1 MIPNQCEDACDI
13 TSHRFALST
22 IDLSAI
28 SCDPDGSPRM
38 TIKVVATLSLENR
51 MKSCT
56 TFLTYLYVA
65 AFAVVPVVA
74 QNDFGDIGKELPVVT
89 AKAPS
94 DSQAMLEV
102 ADGFRMELV
111 AAEPLVHDPVAVTFD
126 ENGLMYVVELPPY
139 NSYVVD
145 DFATKGSIRVLEDTD
160 DDGIYDKSVVF
171 ASGLSYPTA
180 IACWDGGV
188 FVGDAPDLLY
198 LRDTTG
204 DGKADQRTVIFTGFG
219 KDKAGEAHLNSIRW
233 GLDQRF
239 HLSTNLSGGNVK
251 AVEQAPRES
260 TSVSVRGRGFI
271 FDPRSLGKFE
281 LTSGGG
287 QHGLSM
293 DNWGRKFV
301 CSNSVPAQTL
311 MYDDRYVARNPH
323 VEAPAAA
330 VDIAPDGK
338 YTKLFRISPGEPW
351 RILRTRL
358 RKEGKFRG
366 SDEGGTPFGFFTGA
380 TGITI
385 YRGDAWLKEYR
396 GNLIVGDVANNL
408 IYRARLESKGLGLI
422 AHRADKK
429 NEFVASRDMSFRPVQ
444 FENAP
449 DGSLYVLDMYR
460 QLIEGAAFLPP
471 EFFKHID
478 PVAGYKLGRIY
489 RIVPKDFKRRPRPQ
503 LGKARTSELVAL
515 LDHPNGWHRDTASRL
530 LKQSGAASATPLL
543 KKLVRDGKS
552 PEGRMTA
559 LCTLAARQSM
569 DDDTLRVGLSDANP
583 NVRTIASKVAVEF
596 VGKYADRYP
605 ASREHLF
612 HLANDED
619 IRVRYQ
625 VAFSLGELD
634 GPLQAETIAGLAVKD
649 GADRWM
655 RLALL
660 SSTLN
665 TAGDVF
671 RRLAVNDGVRGTS
684 HVKEFLTTLAQQIG
698 RAGQPRQ
705 TASVL
710 KSLDQFSKSDASL
723 KSAIVKATVE
733 ELTGKQREQFLSAAD
748 GDAGAVLQQLLA
760 GARQRSTNSKLSI
773 EDRVAAIRDLQL
785 AAWDDSSQ
793 TWEELL
799 ALQQPPA
806 IRSAVLAT
814 LGGFGTPDAASLILE
829 HWSGFSPVLRRQA
842 AEVLLSRGEWV
853 GQLLDAVE
861 EKTINQADIGQA
873 RIALLKQH
881 PDDELRK
888 RVAVVFAGSGLQR
901 RKAVVDA
908 YQPALM
914 LAGNVDRGRQVF
926 RKNCTACHKLE
937 GEGKV
942 IGADLKGIRQR
953 GLVSIMLN
961 VLDPNREVKPKFVSY
976 VLLTE
981 SGRVFTGMILS
992 ENANS
997 VTIQQVDGKTV
1008 TVQRN
1013 EIETLRS
1020 TALSFMPEGLEKE
1033 ITLQAMA
1040 DLLEYL
1046 DSVTE

>member
-1 MIPNQCEDACDI
+1 MKACSLVIMICG
-13 TSHRFALST
+13 L
-22 IDLSAI
+22 
-28 SCDPDGSPRM
+28 
-38 TIKVVATLSLENR
+38 
-51 MKSCT
+51 
-56 TFLTYLYVA
+56 A
-65 AFAVVPVVA
+65 AQLVTPGFA
-74 QNDFGDIGKELPVVT
+74 QNDLGDIGKELPVVT
-89 AKAPS
+89 AKSPA

-102 ADGFRMELV
+102 AGGFRMELV
-111 AAEPLVHDPVAVTFD
+111 AAEPLVHDPVAVAFD
-126 ENGLMYVVELPPY
+126 EDGRMYVVELPPY
-139 NSYVVD
+139 NSYVVK
-145 DFATKGSIRVLEDTD
+145 DFKTKGSIRVLEDTD
-160 DDGIYDKSVVF
+160 NDGVYDTSVQF

-239 HLSTNLSGGNVK
+239 HFSTNLSGGNIT
-251 AVEQAPRES
+251 AVEQAGEKNDP
-260 TSVSVRGRGFI
+260 VSVRGRGFI
-271 FDPRSLGKFE
+271 FDPQELGKFE

-351 RILRTRL
+351 RVLRTRL

-385 YRGDAWLKEYR
+385 YRGDAWPKEYR

-408 IYRARLESKGLGLI
+408 IYRARLEAKGLNLF
-422 AHRADKK
+422 AHRADKDA
-429 NEFVASRDMSFRPVQ
+429 EFVASRDMSFRPVQ

-471 EFFKHID
+471 EFFQHID
-478 PVAGYKLGRIY
+478 PVAGHKLGRIY

-503 LGKARTSELVAL
+503 LSKATTAELVAL
-515 LDHPNGWHRDTASRL
+515 LDHPNGWHRDTAARL
-530 LKQSGAASATPLL
+530 LKRRRDVAADPML
-543 KKLVRDGKS
+543 KRLVHEAQS

-559 LCTLAARQSM
+559 LCTLAAKQSM
-569 DDDTLRVGLSDANP
+569 DDDTLLVGLSDADT
-583 NVRTIASKVAVEF
+583 NVRAIAAKVAVDF
-596 VGKYADRYP
+596 VDKDADQFP
-605 ASREHLF
+605 ASRERLF
-612 HLANDED
+612 HLSNDGD
-619 IRVRYQ
+619 MRVRYQ

-634 GPLQAETIAGLAVKD
+634 GPLQAQTIARLVVND
-649 GADRWM
+649 GADPWM

-671 RRLAVNDGVRGTS
+671 LRLAVNKDSRSKS
-684 HVKEFLTTLAQQIG
+684 HVSRFLTTLAQQIG
-698 RAGQPRQ
+698 RAGQSRQ
-705 TASVL
+705 IASVL
-710 KSLDQFSKSDASL
+710 KSLDQIPNSEASL
-723 KSAIVKATVE
+723 KSAVVKAAVE
-733 ELTGKQREQFLSAAD
+733 KLTGKQRDQFLAAAS
-748 GDAGAVLQQLLA
+748 GNAAAVLKQLLA
-760 GARQRSTNSKLSI
+760 GARQRAANADLPPD
-773 EDRVAAIRDLQL
+773 ERVAAIRDLQL
-785 AAWDDSSQ
+785 ASWQDASGTLEGLMS
-793 TWEELL
+793 
-799 ALQQPPA
+799 LQQPPA
-806 IRSAVLAT
+806 VRSAVLTT
-814 LGGFGTPDAASLILE
+814 LGGFDTSEAAALIIE

-842 AEVLLSRGEWV
+842 AEVLLSRRKWV

-861 EKTINQADIGQA
+861 EKTINQADIGPA

-881 PDDELRK
+881 PDDEIRK
-888 RVAVVFAGSGLQR
+888 RVTSVFAGSGLQR
-901 RKAVVDA
+901 RQAVVDA
-908 YQPALM
+908 YQPALK
-914 LAGNVDRGRQVF
+914 LAGEVNRGRAVF

-937 GEGKV
+937 DEGKV

-953 GLVSIMLN
+953 GLASIMLN

-981 SGRVFTGMILS
+981 SGRVYTGMILS

-997 VTIQQVDGKTV
+997 VTIQQPDGKQV
-1008 TVQRN
+1008 MVQRS

-1033 ITLQAMA
+1033 IDQQAMA

-1046 DSVTE
+1046 NTITE

>member
-1 MIPNQCEDACDI
+1 MKACSLVTLI
-13 TSHRFALST
+13 FGTVALLVT
-22 IDLSAI
+22 PGL
-28 SCDPDGSPRM
+28 
-38 TIKVVATLSLENR
+38 
-51 MKSCT
+51 
-56 TFLTYLYVA
+56 
-65 AFAVVPVVA
+65 A

-89 AKAPS
+89 AKSPV
-94 DSQAMLEV
+94 DSQAMLKV
-102 ADGFRMELV
+102 VDGFRMELV
-111 AAEPLVHDPVAVTFD
+111 AAEPLVHDPVAVAFD
-126 ENGLMYVVELPPY
+126 EDGRMYVVELPPY

-145 DFATKGSIRVLEDTD
+145 GFATKGSIRVLEDTD
-160 DDGIYDKSVVF
+160 DDGVYDKSVLF

-204 DGKADQRTVIFTGFG
+204 DGKADQRTVVFTGFG

-233 GLDQRF
+233 GLDHRF

-251 AVEQAPRES
+251 VVEQAADKSEP
-260 TSVSVRGRGFI
+260 VSVRGRGFI
-271 FDPRSLGKFE
+271 FDPGHPGAFE

-385 YRGDAWLKEYR
+385 YRGDAWPKEYR

-408 IYRARLESKGLGLI
+408 VYRARLESKGLELV
-422 AHRADKK
+422 AHRADAKS
-429 NEFVASRDMSFRPVQ
+429 EFVASRDMSFRPVQ

-478 PVAGYKLGRIY
+478 PVAGHKLGRIY
-489 RIVPKDFKRRPRPQ
+489 RIVPKDFKRRSRPQ

-530 LKQSGAASATPLL
+530 LRQSGDVVATPLL
-543 KKLVRDGKS
+543 KKLVRDGKL

-559 LCTLAARQSM
+559 LCTLAARQAM
-569 DDDTLRVGLSDANP
+569 DDDTLLVGLLDADP
-583 NVRTIASKVAVEF
+583 NVRTMSAKVAVDF
-596 VGKYADRYP
+596 VGKFADRYP
-605 ASREHLF
+605 ASRERLF

-625 VAFSLGELD
+625 VAFSLGGLD

-649 GADRWM
+649 GANRWM

-671 RRLAVNDGVRGTS
+671 RRLAMNDDARGQP

-698 RAGQPRQ
+698 RAGQSRQ

-710 KSLDQFSKSDASL
+710 KSIDQFSSNDAAL

-733 ELTGKQREQFLSAAD
+733 KLSGKQRAQFLSAAD
-748 GDAGAVLQQLLA
+748 GDAAAVLKQLLA
-760 GARQRSTNSKLSI
+760 GARQRATNLKLPI

-793 TWEELL
+793 AWEELM

-806 IRSAVLAT
+806 VRSAVLAT
-814 LGGFGTPDAASLILE
+814 LGSFDTPAAANLILGQ
-829 HWSGFSPVLRRQA
+829 WSGFSPALRRQA

-861 EKTINQADIGQA
+861 EKTINQADLGSA

-881 PDDELRK
+881 PDDEIRK
-888 RVAVVFAGSGLQR
+888 RVSSVFAGSGLQR
-901 RKAVVDA
+901 RKSVVDA
-908 YQPALM
+908 YEPALK
-914 LAGNVDRGRQVF
+914 LDGNVDRGRLVF

-953 GLVSIMLN
+953 GLASIMLN

-981 SGRVFTGMILS
+981 SGRVYTGMILS

-997 VTIQQVDGKTV
+997 VTIQQPDGKRA
-1008 TVQRN
+1008 TVQRSD
-1013 EIETLRS
+1013 IETLRS

-1033 ITLQAMA
+1033 IDQQAMA

-1046 DSVTE
+1046 NSVAE

>member
-1 MIPNQCEDACDI
+1 VLTAWVIRRFEEGSLMKACSI
-13 TSHRFALST
+13 AAAFLM
-22 IDLSAI
+22 L
-28 SCDPDGSPRM
+28 
-38 TIKVVATLSLENR
+38 ATLLI
-51 MKSCT
+51 
-56 TFLTYLYVA
+56 Y
-65 AFAVVPVVA
+65 PVVA
-74 QNDFGDIGKELPVVT
+74 QNDFGEIGKELPVVT
-89 AKAPS
+89 AKSPA

-111 AAEPLVHDPVAVTFD
+111 AAEPLVHDPVAVAFD
-126 ENGLMYVVELPPY
+126 EDGRMYVVELPPY
-139 NSYVVD
+139 NSYVVEG
-145 DFATKGSIRVLEDTD
+145 FATKGSIRVLEDTD
-160 DDGIYDKSVVF
+160 DDGVYDKSVLF
-171 ASGLSYPTA
+171 ASELSYPTA

-239 HLSTNLSGGNVK
+239 HFSTNLSGGDVK
-251 AVEQAPRES
+251 AVEQAVDEPEP
-260 TSVSVRGRGFI
+260 VSVRGRGFI
-271 FDPRSLGKFE
+271 FDPQELGKFE

-293 DNWGRKFV
+293 NNWGRKFV

-385 YRGDAWLKEYR
+385 YRGDAWPKEYR

-408 IYRARLESKGLGLI
+408 IYRARLESKGLELV
-422 AHRADKK
+422 AHRADKEA
-429 NEFVASRDMSFRPVQ
+429 EFVASRDMSFRPVQ

-478 PVAGYKLGRIY
+478 PVAGHKLGRIY

-503 LGKARTSELVAL
+503 LSKATTAELVAL

-530 LKQSGAASATPLL
+530 LKQSGDVAATPLL
-543 KKLVRDGKS
+543 KNLVRDGKS
-552 PEGRMTA
+552 PEGRTTA
-559 LCTLAARQSM
+559 LSTLAARQSM
-569 DDDTLRVGLSDANP
+569 DDDTLLVGLSDADP
-583 NVRTIASKVAVEF
+583 NVRTIAARVAADF
-596 VGKYADRYP
+596 VGKYADQYP
-605 ASREHLF
+605 ASRERLF
-612 HLANDED
+612 HLANDDD

-634 GPLQAETIAGLAVKD
+634 GPLQAETIAGLVVKD

-671 RRLAVNDGVRGTS
+671 HRLAVNDDARGES
-684 HVKEFLTTLAQQIG
+684 HVKEFLTMLAQQIG
-698 RAGQPRQ
+698 RAGQSRQ
-705 TASVL
+705 IASVL
-710 KSLDQFSKSDASL
+710 KSLDQIPDSEAGL
-723 KSAIVKATVE
+723 KSAIVKAAVE
-733 ELTGKQREQFLSAAD
+733 KLTGQQREQFLSAAS
-748 GDAGAVLQQLLA
+748 GDAAAVLKQLLA
-760 GARQRSTNSKLSI
+760 GARQRATNADLPI
-773 EDRVAAIRDLQL
+773 DERVAAIRDLQL
-785 AAWDDSSQ
+785 ASWQGASG
-793 TWEELL
+793 TLKELMS
-799 ALQQPPA
+799 LQQPPA
-806 IRSAVLAT
+806 IRSAVLTT
-814 LGGFGTPDAASLILE
+814 LGGFDTPEAAALMIE
-829 HWSGFSPVLRRQA
+829 HWSGFSPALRRQA
-842 AEVLLSRGEWV
+842 AEVLLSRGKWV

-861 EKTINQADIGQA
+861 NGAINRADIGPA

-881 PDDELRK
+881 PDENLRK
-888 RVAVVFAGSGLQR
+888 RVASVFGDSGLQR
-901 RKAVVDA
+901 RQAVVDA
-908 YQPALM
+908 YQPALT

-926 RKNCTACHKLE
+926 RKNCTACHNLE

-953 GLVSIMLN
+953 GLASIMLN

-981 SGRVFTGMILS
+981 SGRVYSGMILS

-997 VTIQQVDGKTV
+997 VTIQQPDGKTV
-1008 TVQRN
+1008 SVQRS

-1033 ITLQAMA
+1033 IDPQAMA

-1046 DSVTE
+1046 NSVTE

>member
-1 MIPNQCEDACDI
+1 
-13 TSHRFALST
+13 
-22 IDLSAI
+22 
-28 SCDPDGSPRM
+28 
-38 TIKVVATLSLENR
+38 

-56 TFLTYLYVA
+56 TFVTYLCVA
-65 AFAVVPVVA
+65 AFAVVPVAA

-89 AKAPS
+89 AKSPA

-102 ADGFRMELV
+102 AEGFRMELV
-111 AAEPLVHDPVAVTFD
+111 AAEPLVHDPVAVAFD

-145 DFATKGSIRVLEDTD
+145 GFATKGSIRVLEDTD
-160 DDGIYDKSVVF
+160 DDGVYDKSVVF

-204 DGKADQRTVIFTGFG
+204 DGKADQRTVVFTGFG

-239 HLSTNLSGGNVK
+239 QLSTNLSGGNVK
-251 AVEQAPRES
+251 AVEQAPKES
-260 TSVSVRGRGFI
+260 TPVSVRGRGFI

-366 SDEGGTPFGFFTGA
+366 SDEGG
-380 TGITI
+380 
-385 YRGDAWLKEYR
+385 
-396 GNLIVGDVANNL
+396 
-408 IYRARLESKGLGLI
+408 KGLELV

-478 PVAGYKLGRIY
+478 PVAGHKLGRIY

-503 LGKARTSELVAL
+503 LGEARTSELVAL

-530 LKQSGAASATPLL
+530 LKQSADVAATPLL

-559 LCTLAARQSM
+559 LCTLAARQSL
-569 DDDTLRVGLSDANP
+569 DDDTLLVGLSDADP
-583 NVRTIASKVAVEF
+583 NVRTIAAKVAVDF
-596 VGKYADRYP
+596 VSKFADRFP
-605 ASREHLF
+605 ASRERLF

-671 RRLAVNDGVRGTS
+671 RRLAVNDDARGKS

-710 KSLDQFSKSDASL
+710 KSLDQFSKSDAAL

-733 ELTGKQREQFLSAAD
+733 KLTGKQREQFLSAAD
-748 GDAGAVLQQLLA
+748 GDAAAVLQQLLA
-760 GARQRSTNSKLSI
+760 GARQRATTSKLST

-793 TWEELL
+793 VWEELL

-814 LGGFGTPDAASLILE
+814 LGGFDSPAAASLILE
-829 HWSGFSPVLRRQA
+829 HWSGFSPALRRQA

-861 EKTINQADIGQA
+861 EKTINQADLGPA

-881 PDDELRK
+881 PDDGIRK
-888 RVAVVFAGSGLQR
+888 RVTSVFAGSGLQR

-908 YQPALM
+908 YQPALK

-953 GLVSIMLN
+953 GLASIMLN

-981 SGRVFTGMILS
+981 SGRVYTGMILS

-997 VTIQQVDGKTV
+997 VTIQQPDGKTV

-1033 ITLQAMA
+1033 IDQQAMA

-1046 DSVTE
+1046 NTVTE

>member
-1 MIPNQCEDACDI
+1 MKACSLAMMICG
-13 TSHRFALST
+13 L
-22 IDLSAI
+22 
-28 SCDPDGSPRM
+28 
-38 TIKVVATLSLENR
+38 
-51 MKSCT
+51 
-56 TFLTYLYVA
+56 A
-65 AFAVVPVVA
+65 AQLVTPVLA

-89 AKAPS
+89 AKSPA

-102 ADGFRMELV
+102 TGGFRMELV
-111 AAEPLVHDPVAVTFD
+111 AAEPLVHDPVAVAFD
-126 ENGLMYVVELPPY
+126 ENGRMYVVELPPY
-139 NSYVVD
+139 NSYVVEG
-145 DFATKGSIRVLEDTD
+145 FATKGSIRVLDDTD
-160 DDGIYDKSVVF
+160 DDGVYDKSVVF
-171 ASGLSYPTA
+171 ALDLSYPTA

-198 LRDTTG
+198 LKDTTG

-219 KDKAGEAHLNSIRW
+219 ADKAGEAHLNSIRW
-233 GLDQRF
+233 GLDHRF
-239 HLSTNLSGGNVK
+239 HLSTNLSGGDVK
-251 AVEQAPRES
+251 AVEQARDKPEP
-260 TSVSVRGRGFI
+260 VSVRGRGFI
-271 FDPRSLGKFE
+271 FDPQDLGKFE

-385 YRGDAWLKEYR
+385 YRGDAWPKEYR

-408 IYRARLESKGLGLI
+408 IYRARLESKGLELV
-422 AHRADKK
+422 AQRADQGA
-429 NEFVASRDMSFRPVQ
+429 EFVASRDMSFRPVQ

-478 PVAGYKLGRIY
+478 PVAGHKLGRIY

-503 LGKARTSELVAL
+503 LGKATTAELVAL
-515 LDHPNGWHRDTASRL
+515 LDYPNGWHRDTASRL
-530 LKQSGAASATPLL
+530 LKQSGDVVATPLV

-552 PEGRMTA
+552 PEGRATA
-559 LCTLAARQSM
+559 LSTLAAGQSM
-569 DDDTLRVGLSDANP
+569 DDDTLLIGLSDADP
-583 NVRTIASKVAVEF
+583 NVRTVAARVAVDF
-596 VGKYADRYP
+596 VGQYADRYP
-605 ASREHLF
+605 ASRERLF

-634 GPLQAETIAGLAVKD
+634 GPLQAETLAGLVVKD

-671 RRLAVNDGVRGTS
+671 RRLALNDDARGKS

-698 RAGQPRQ
+698 RAGQLRQ

-710 KSLDQFSKSDASL
+710 KSLDQFPKSEAAL

-733 ELTGKQREQFLSAAD
+733 KLTGKQREQFLSAAS
-748 GDAGAVLQQLLA
+748 GDAAAVLKQLLA
-760 GARQRSTNSKLSI
+760 GARRRATNSEHPT

-785 AAWDDSSQ
+785 ATWDDSSPV
-793 TWEELL
+793 WEELM

-806 IRSAVLAT
+806 VRSAVLAT
-814 LGGFGTPDAASLILE
+814 LGGFDTPAAANLILE
-829 HWSGFSPVLRRQA
+829 HWSGFSPDLRRQA
-842 AEVLLSRGEWV
+842 AEVLLSRGTWV

-861 EKTINQADIGQA
+861 KADINRADIGPA
-873 RIALLKQH
+873 RIALVKQH
-881 PDDELRK
+881 PDEKLRQ
-888 RVAVVFAGSGLQR
+888 RVAAVFGDSGLQR
-901 RKAVVDA
+901 RQAVVDA
-908 YQPALM
+908 YQPALK
-914 LAGNVDRGRQVF
+914 LAGNLDRGRLVF
-926 RKNCTACHKLE
+926 RKNCTACHNLE
-937 GEGKV
+937 DEGKR

-953 GLVSIMLN
+953 GLASIMLK

-981 SGRVFTGMILS
+981 SGRVYSGMILS

-997 VTIQQVDGKTV
+997 VTIQQPDGKTV

-1013 EIETLRS
+1013 EVETLRS

-1033 ITLQAMA
+1033 IDQQAMA

-1046 DSVTE
+1046 NSVTE

>member
-1 MIPNQCEDACDI
+1 M
-13 TSHRFALST
+13 SSR
-22 IDLSAI
+22 
-28 SCDPDGSPRM
+28 
-38 TIKVVATLSLENR
+38 
-51 MKSCT
+51 T
-56 TFLTYLYVA
+56 TFVTFLCVI
-65 AFAVVPVVA
+65 AVVVRASA
-74 QNDFGDIGKELPVVT
+74 QNNFGDIGKELPVVT
-89 AKAPS
+89 AKTPS
-94 DSQAMLEV
+94 ESQAMLEV

-111 AAEPLVHDPVAVTFD
+111 AAEPLVHDPVAVAFD
-126 ENGLMYVVELPPY
+126 EDGRMYVVELPPY
-139 NSYVVD
+139 NAYVVE

-160 DDGIYDKSVVF
+160 DDGVYDKSVLF
-171 ASGLSYPTA
+171 ATGLSYPTA

-233 GLDQRF
+233 GLDHRF

-251 AVEQAPRES
+251 AVEQALDKPEP
-260 TSVSVRGRGFI
+260 VSVRGRGFI
-271 FDPRSLGKFE
+271 FDPRRLGKFE

-385 YRGDAWLKEYR
+385 YRGDAWPKEYR
-396 GNLIVGDVANNL
+396 GNLLVGDVANNL
-408 IYRARLESKGLGLI
+408 VYRARFESKGLELV
-422 AHRADKK
+422 AHRADKDA
-429 NEFVASRDMSFRPVQ
+429 EFVASRDISFRPVQ
-444 FENAP
+444 FANAP

-478 PVAGYKLGRIY
+478 PVAGHKLGRIY
-489 RIVPKDFKRRPRPQ
+489 RIVPKNFKRRPRPQ
-503 LGKARTSELVAL
+503 LSKATTSELVSL

-530 LKQSGAASATPLL
+530 LTRSAAVSAVPLL
-543 KKLVRDGKS
+543 KKLVREGQL
-552 PEGRMTA
+552 PEGRATA
-559 LCTLAARQSM
+559 LSTLAARRSL
-569 DDDTLRVGLSDANP
+569 DDDSLLVGLSDNDP
-583 NVRTIASKVAVEF
+583 NVRTVAARVAADF
-596 VGKYADRYP
+596 VGRFADRFSE
-605 ASREHLF
+605 SRERLF

-625 VAFSLGELD
+625 VAFSLGELS
-634 GPLQAETIAGLAVKD
+634 GPLQAETIARLVVND
-649 GADRWM
+649 GADQWM

-671 RRLAVNDGVRGTS
+671 HRLVANSESRIKPHIGR
-684 HVKEFLTTLAQQIG
+684 FLTTLAQQIG
-698 RAGQPRQ
+698 RAGQSRQ
-705 TASVL
+705 VALVL
-710 KSLDQFSKSDASL
+710 KSLDLIPESEAEL

-733 ELTGKQREQFLSAAD
+733 KLAGKQRDQFLASSSGNAAS
-748 GDAGAVLQQLLA
+748 VLKQLLT
-760 GARQRSTNSKLSI
+760 GARQRAANADLPI
-773 EDRVAAIRDLQL
+773 DERIAAIRDLQL
-785 AAWDDSSQ
+785 ASWKDTAAVWDDLVS
-793 TWEELL
+793 
-799 ALQQPPA
+799 LQQPPA
-806 IRSAVLAT
+806 VRSAVLTT
-814 LGGFGTPDAASLILE
+814 LGGFETSAAGDFMIE
-829 HWSGFSPVLRRQA
+829 QWSGFGPALRRQA
-842 AEVLLSRGEWV
+842 AEVLLSRRQWV
-853 GQLLDAVE
+853 DQLLDAVE
-861 EKTINQADIGQA
+861 KKTINQADLGPA

-881 PDDELRK
+881 PDEAIRK
-888 RVAVVFAGSGLQR
+888 RVTSIFAGSGLQR
-901 RKAVVDA
+901 RQAVVDA
-908 YQPALM
+908 YQPALK
-914 LAGNVDRGRQVF
+914 LAGNVDRGRLVF
-926 RKNCTACHKLE
+926 RKNCAACHKLE

-953 GLVSIMLN
+953 GLASIMLN

-981 SGRVFTGMILS
+981 SGRVYTGMILS

-997 VTIQQVDGKTV
+997 VTIQQPDGKQV
-1008 TVQRN
+1008 TVQRS
-1013 EIETLRS
+1013 EIEALRS

-1033 ITLQAMA
+1033 IDQQAMA

-1046 DSVTE
+1046 NTVTE

>member
-1 MIPNQCEDACDI
+1 M
-13 TSHRFALST
+13 SSR
-22 IDLSAI
+22 
-28 SCDPDGSPRM
+28 
-38 TIKVVATLSLENR
+38 
-51 MKSCT
+51 T
-56 TFLTYLYVA
+56 TFVTFLCVI
-65 AFAVVPVVA
+65 AVVVRASA

-89 AKAPS
+89 AKTPS
-94 DSQAMLEV
+94 ESQAMLEV

-111 AAEPLVHDPVAVTFD
+111 AAEPLVHDPVAVAFD
-126 ENGLMYVVELPPY
+126 EDGRMYVVELPPY
-139 NSYVVD
+139 NAYFVE

-160 DDGIYDKSVVF
+160 DDGVYDKSVLF
-171 ASGLSYPTA
+171 ATGLSYPTA

-233 GLDQRF
+233 GLDHRF

-251 AVEQAPRES
+251 AVEQALDKPEP
-260 TSVSVRGRGFI
+260 VSVRGRGFI
-271 FDPRSLGKFE
+271 FDPRRLGKFE

-385 YRGDAWLKEYR
+385 YRGDAWPKEYR
-396 GNLIVGDVANNL
+396 GNLLVGDVANNL
-408 IYRARLESKGLGLI
+408 VYRARLESKGLELV
-422 AHRADKK
+422 AHRVDKEA
-429 NEFVASRDMSFRPVQ
+429 EFVASRDISFRPVQ
-444 FENAP
+444 FANAP

-478 PVAGYKLGRIY
+478 PVAGHKLGRIY
-489 RIVPKDFKRRPRPQ
+489 RIVPKNFKRRPRPQ
-503 LGKARTSELVAL
+503 LSKATTSELVAL

-530 LKQSGAASATPLL
+530 LNRSGTVSAVPLL
-543 KKLVRDGKS
+543 KKLVREGQL
-552 PEGRMTA
+552 PEGRATA
-559 LCTLAARQSM
+559 LSTLAARRSL
-569 DDDTLRVGLSDANP
+569 DDDSLLVGLSDNDP
-583 NVRTIASKVAVEF
+583 NVRTVAARVAADF
-596 VGKYADRYP
+596 VGRFADRFSE
-605 ASREHLF
+605 SRERLF

-619 IRVRYQ
+619 VRVRYQ
-625 VAFSLGELD
+625 VAFSLGELS
-634 GPLQAETIAGLAVKD
+634 GPLQAETIARLVVSD
-649 GADRWM
+649 GADQWM

-671 RRLAVNDGVRGTS
+671 HRLVANSESRNKP
-684 HVKEFLTTLAQQIG
+684 HVGRSLTTLAQQIG
-698 RAGQPRQ
+698 RAGQSRQ
-705 TASVL
+705 VALVL
-710 KSLDQFSKSDASL
+710 KSLDLIPESEAAL

-733 ELTGKQREQFLSAAD
+733 KLTGKQRDQFLAASS
-748 GDAGAVLQQLLA
+748 GNAASVLKQLLT
-760 GARQRSTNSKLSI
+760 GARQRAANADLPI
-773 EDRVAAIRDLQL
+773 DERIAAIRDLQL
-785 AAWDDSSQ
+785 ASWKDTAAVWDDLVS
-793 TWEELL
+793 
-799 ALQQPPA
+799 LQQPPA
-806 IRSAVLAT
+806 VRSAVLTT
-814 LGGFGTPDAASLILE
+814 LGGFETSAAGDFMIE
-829 HWSGFSPVLRRQA
+829 QWSGFSPALRRQA
-842 AEVLLSRGEWV
+842 AEVLLSRRQWV
-853 GQLLDAVE
+853 DQLLDAVE
-861 EKTINQADIGQA
+861 KKTINQADLGPA

-881 PDDELRK
+881 PDEAIRK
-888 RVAVVFAGSGLQR
+888 RVTSIFAGSGLQR
-901 RKAVVDA
+901 RQAVVDA
-908 YQPALM
+908 YRPALK
-914 LAGNVDRGRQVF
+914 LAGNVDRGRLVF

-953 GLVSIMLN
+953 GLASIMLN

-981 SGRVFTGMILS
+981 SGRVYTGMILS

-997 VTIQQVDGKTV
+997 VTIQQPDGKQV
-1008 TVQRN
+1008 TVQRS
-1013 EIETLRS
+1013 EIEALRS

-1033 ITLQAMA
+1033 IDQQAMA

-1046 DSVTE
+1046 NTVTE

>member
-1 MIPNQCEDACDI
+1 MKAC
-13 TSHRFALST
+13 SLA
-22 IDLSAI
+22 
-28 SCDPDGSPRM
+28 M
-38 TIKVVATLSLENR
+38 TICGLVPLLAT
-51 MKSCT
+51 
-56 TFLTYLYVA
+56 
-65 AFAVVPVVA
+65 PVFA

-89 AKAPS
+89 AKSPA

-102 ADGFRMELV
+102 AEGFRMELV
-111 AAEPLVHDPVAVTFD
+111 AAEPLVHDPVAVAFD
-126 ENGLMYVVELPPY
+126 ENGRMYVVELPPY
-139 NSYVVD
+139 NSYVVEG
-145 DFATKGSIRVLEDTD
+145 FKTKGSIRVLEDTD
-160 DDGIYDKSVVF
+160 DDGVYDKSVLF
-171 ASGLSYPTA
+171 ASGLKYPTA

-204 DGKADQRTVIFTGFG
+204 DGKADQSTVIFTGFG
-219 KDKAGEAHLNSIRW
+219 ADKAGEAHLNSIRW
-233 GLDQRF
+233 GLDHRLHF
-239 HLSTNLSGGNVK
+239 STNLSGGDVK
-251 AVEQAPRES
+251 AVEQATDKPER
-260 TSVSVRGRGFI
+260 VSVRGRGFI
-271 FDPRSLGKFE
+271 FDPRRLGKFE

-330 VDIAPDGK
+330 VDIAPGGK

-351 RILRTRL
+351 RVLRTRL

-385 YRGDAWLKEYR
+385 YRGDAWPKEYR

-408 IYRARLESKGLGLI
+408 VYRARLEHKGLELV
-422 AHRADKK
+422 AHRADEGA
-429 NEFVASRDMSFRPVQ
+429 EFVASRDMSFRPVQ
-444 FENAP
+444 FANAP

-478 PVAGYKLGRIY
+478 PVAGHKLGRIY

-503 LGKARTSELVAL
+503 LSKARTSELVAL

-530 LKQSGAASATPLL
+530 LKQSGDVVATPLL

-559 LCTLAARQSM
+559 LSTLAARQSL
-569 DDDTLRVGLSDANP
+569 DDDTLLVGLSDADS
-583 NVRTIASKVAVEF
+583 NVRTIAAKVAVDF

-605 ASREHLF
+605 ASRERLF
-612 HLANDED
+612 HLANDGD

-634 GPLQAETIAGLAVKD
+634 GPLQAETIARLVVQD
-649 GADRWM
+649 GTDQWM

-671 RRLAVNDGVRGTS
+671 LRLAANKNSRSKS
-684 HVKEFLTTLAQQIG
+684 HVSRFLTTLAQQIG
-698 RAGQPRQ
+698 RAGQSRQ
-705 TASVL
+705 IGSVL
-710 KSLDQFSKSDASL
+710 KSLDQISDSEAGLESG
-723 KSAIVKATVE
+723 IVKATVE
-733 ELTGKQREQFLSAAD
+733 NLTGKQRDQFLAAAS
-748 GDAGAVLQQLLA
+748 GNAAAVLEQLLT
-760 GARQRSTNSKLSI
+760 GSRQRAANADLPI
-773 EDRVAAIRDLQL
+773 DERVAAIRDLQL
-785 AAWDDSSQ
+785 ASWQDTSRVL
-793 TWEELL
+793 EELMS
-799 ALQQPPA
+799 LQQPPA
-806 IRSAVLAT
+806 VRSAVLTT
-814 LGGFGTPDAASLILE
+814 LGGFNTPAAAKLMIE
-829 HWSGFSPVLRRQA
+829 HWSGFSPALRREV
-842 AEVLLSRGEWV
+842 AEVLLSRRKWV

-861 EKTINQADIGQA
+861 EKTINQADIGPA

-881 PDDELRK
+881 PDEVIRK
-888 RVAVVFAGSGLQR
+888 RVTSVFAGSGLQR
-901 RKAVVDA
+901 RQSVVDA
-908 YQPALM
+908 YQPALK
-914 LAGNVDRGRQVF
+914 LAGDVNRGRAVF

-953 GLVSIMLN
+953 GLASIMLN

-981 SGRVFTGMILS
+981 SGRVYTGMILS

-997 VTIQQVDGKTV
+997 VTIQQPDGKQV
-1008 TVQRN
+1008 MVQRS

-1033 ITLQAMA
+1033 IDQQAMA

-1046 DSVTE
+1046 NSVTE

>member
-1 MIPNQCEDACDI
+1 MKACSLVTLI
-13 TSHRFALST
+13 FGTVALLVT
-22 IDLSAI
+22 
-28 SCDPDGSPRM
+28 PG
-38 TIKVVATLSLENR
+38 
-51 MKSCT
+51 
-56 TFLTYLYVA
+56 F
-65 AFAVVPVVA
+65 A

-89 AKAPS
+89 AKSPVE
-94 DSQAMLEV
+94 SQSMLEV

-126 ENGLMYVVELPPY
+126 EDGKMYVVELPPY

-145 DFATKGSIRVLEDTD
+145 GFATKGSIRILEDTD
-160 DDGIYDKSVVF
+160 DDGVYDKSVLF

-204 DGKADQRTVIFTGFG
+204 DGKANQRTVIFTGFG

-233 GLDQRF
+233 GLDHRF
-239 HLSTNLSGGNVK
+239 HFSTNLSGGNVK
-251 AVEQAPRES
+251 AVEQATDKPDP
-260 TSVSVRGRGFI
+260 VSVRGRGFI
-271 FDPRSLGKFE
+271 FDPRRLGKFE

-287 QHGLSM
+287 QHGLSI

-330 VDIAPDGK
+330 VDIAPKGK

-385 YRGDAWLKEYR
+385 YRGDAWPKEYR
-396 GNLIVGDVANNL
+396 GNLLVGDVANNL
-408 IYRARLESKGLGLI
+408 IYRARLESKGLELV
-422 AHRADKK
+422 AHRADAKA
-429 NEFVASRDMSFRPVQ
+429 EFVASRDMSFRPVQ

-478 PVAGYKLGRIY
+478 PVAGHKLGRIY
-489 RIVPKDFKRRPRPQ
+489 RIVPKDFKRRSRPQ
-503 LGKARTSELVAL
+503 LSKATTAELVAL
-515 LDHPNGWHRDTASRL
+515 LDHPNGWHRDTATRL
-530 LKQSGAASATPLL
+530 LNRSGDVSAIPLV
-543 KKLVRDGKS
+543 KKLVREGQS
-552 PEGRMTA
+552 PEGRTTA
-559 LCTLAARQSM
+559 LSTLAARRSM
-569 DDDTLRVGLSDANP
+569 DDDTLLAGLSDVDP
-583 NVRTIASKVAVEF
+583 NVRAVAAKVAVDF
-596 VGKYADRYP
+596 VGQFADRYP
-605 ASREHLF
+605 ASRERLF
-612 HLANDED
+612 HLANDAD

-634 GPLQAETIAGLAVKD
+634 GPLQAETIARLVVND
-649 GADRWM
+649 GADQWM

-671 RRLAVNDGVRGTS
+671 LRLAVNKDNRS
-684 HVKEFLTTLAQQIG
+684 KAHVSRFLTTLAQQIG
-698 RAGQPRQ
+698 RAGQSRQ
-705 TASVL
+705 IASVL
-710 KSLDQFSKSDASL
+710 KSLDQLPASEAGL

-733 ELTGKQREQFLSAAD
+733 KLAGKQRDQFLAAAS
-748 GDAGAVLQQLLA
+748 GNAAAVLKELLA
-760 GARQRSTNSKLSI
+760 GARQRAAN
-773 EDRVAAIRDLQL
+773 EDLAINERVAAIQNLRL
-785 AAWDDSSQ
+785 ASWQDTSEGL
-793 TWEELL
+793 EELMS
-799 ALQQPPA
+799 LQQPPA
-806 IRSAVLAT
+806 VRSAVLTT
-814 LGGFGTPDAASLILE
+814 LGGFDTPAAANLMIE
-829 HWSGFSPVLRRQA
+829 HWSGFSPALRRQA
-842 AEVLLSRGEWV
+842 AEVLLSRQKWV
-853 GQLLDAVE
+853 DQLLDAVE
-861 EKTINQADIGQA
+861 ERTINRADIGPA

-881 PDDELRK
+881 PNKEIRH
-888 RVAVVFAGSGLQR
+888 RVTTVFAGSGLQR
-901 RKAVVDA
+901 RQAVVDA
-908 YQPALM
+908 YQPALQ
-914 LAGNVDRGRQVF
+914 LKGNVNRGRTVF

-953 GLVSIMLN
+953 GLASIMLN

-981 SGRVFTGMILS
+981 SGRVFSGMILS

-997 VTIQQVDGKTV
+997 VTIQQPDGKQV
-1008 TVQRN
+1008 KVQRS

-1033 ITLQAMA
+1033 IDQQAMA

-1046 DSVTE
+1046 NSVAE